1 MDVRCT
7 LLALGMRGCLQ
18 RTHDE
23 DIEASHELHNIL
35 AGRDLA
41 LLYAFILV
49 MVSSMDDMYMV
60 YRVETHVMHTLDR
73 GEVSDHTETMFGPSL
88 HISLVAA

>member
-1 MDVRCT
+1 MKT
-7 LLALGMRGCLQ
+7 LR
-18 RTHDE
+18 
-23 DIEASHELHNIL
+23 LHTSYIQ